1 MADDPKYPLKN
12 QKHEHFV
19 QLLAQAIPVAEAY
32 VQAGYA
38 PDAAN
43 ANKVAAKPH
52 IKARLAYLLA
62 PAMRAAGATRERII
76 KEVVALATSDIRT
89 VVRWGSI
96 AQETGKETEEG
107 EPIMVH
113 FNDVAFINSDQITD
127 EAAAAIAEVKR
138 SDKGAISIKMHSKLP
153 ALELLCK
160 LMQMMA
166 APEKPGDTV
175 NLTQNTTF
183 NITPE
188 QAKDELAEAFR
199 IARRDAEPVNPA
211 DDV

>member
-1 MADDPKYPLKN
+1 MADDPKHPLKN

-43 ANKVAAKPH
+43 ANKVAAKPN
-52 IKARLAYLLA
+52 IKARLAYLLT

-76 KEVVALATSDIRT
+76 KEVFALATSDIRQ

-96 AQETGKETEEG
+96 AQDTGKETEEG

-113 FNDVAFINSDQITD
+113 FNDVAFINSSELTD

-153 ALELLCK
+153 ALELLAK
-160 LMQMMA
+160 LMQMM

-175 NLTQNTTF
+175 NLTQNNTF

-199 IARRDAEPVNPA
+199 IARRDAEPVDPA